1 MKHRFIFMMFLF
13 CFALCPAMVTP
24 VSAENLLEVVDA
36 AQIVIRK
43 KYPERD
49 SLARKMAMEELEN
62 TARCGE
68 SDERIIRAIM
78 EKFPETS
85 DELFAKSDLN
95 CNGIPDDWEKTFKV
109 SARFMAPESDE
120 DADGFTLIQEYR
132 AGTDPADPLSH
143 PKYITQIYVAS
154 VSPYRFS
161 GLELAA
167 VDRPVPSW
175 YGKDNWVAVFALTRN
190 GRRNTAF
197 VRIDGSFKFGDKVR
211 FRIVDI
217 EVDPQTQRPVV
228 YLQREGKDER
238 IPCRLHQPVYDS
250 VLQVKTLN
258 ALNART
264 FITTVGGTFRLGS
277 KRTGIETY
285 RIVSTDPGTK
295 ETVVESVGENPET
308 FRILPVPKDLPA
320 ARAIATAKATARAT
334 AAATAQAAATAK
346 AAATAQA
353 AANASASATA
363 KAVATASAVATA
375 KAAATA
381 KASVPVNAPSKN
393 AARSASKKGGATP
406 LPIFHKRDSG
416 NGR

>member
-1 MKHRFIFMMFLF
+1 MKHRSVFMMFLF
-13 CFALCPAMVTP
+13 CFALCPAMVAP

-68 SDERIIRAIM
+68 PDERIIRAIM

-95 CNGIPDDWEKTFKV
+95 SNGIPDDWEKTFKV
-109 SARFMAPESDE
+109 SARFTAPESDE

-132 AGTDPADPLSH
+132 AGTDPVNPLSH
-143 PKYITQIYVAS
+143 PKYITQIYVSS
-154 VSPYRFS
+154 VSPYRFN

-167 VDRPVPSW
+167 VDRPVPAW
-175 YGKDNWVAVFALTRN
+175 YGKDNWVAVFNLTRN
-190 GRRNTAF
+190 GRRNSAF
-197 VRIDGSFKFGDKVR
+197 VRINGSFKFGDKFR

-217 EVDPQTQRPVV
+217 EVDEQTHRPVV

-250 VLQVKTLN
+250 VLQVKSLN

-264 FITTVGGTFRLGS
+264 FVTTVGGTFRLGS
-277 KRTGIETY
+277 KKTGIETY
-285 RIVSTDPGTK
+285 RIISSDP
-295 ETVVESVGENPET
+295 ELLY
-308 FRILPVPKDLPA
+308 IHYYLLPFV
-320 ARAIATAKATARAT
+320 
-334 AAATAQAAATAK
+334 
-346 AAATAQA
+346 
-353 AANASASATA
+353 
-363 KAVATASAVATA
+363 
-375 KAAATA
+375 
-381 KASVPVNAPSKN
+381 
-393 AARSASKKGGATP
+393 
-406 LPIFHKRDSG
+406 
-416 NGR
+416 